1 MIGVELPEAQPS
13 TALPEDLPLEILFND
28 ADVVVVNKPA
38 GMVVHPAAGN
48 PSGTLVNALLHHVKD
63 LSGIGGE
70 VRPGIVHRLD
80 KGTSGVMVIAK
91 NDDAHKELAR
101 QFHDREVEK
110 EYVALAWGL
119 VQQRKRINA
128 AIGRDP
134 KNRVK
139 MSTRAGRARHAVTRV
154 TWSRDLKG
162 VTLLRVA
169 IATGR
174 THQIRVHLS
183 AIGHPIV
190 GDALYGGVH
199 RRVPHPLR
207 AVTKLTRPFLHAE
220 RLVFTHPR
228 TGSAWNSPRRCLP
241 ISKPSSRSWCRRINS
256 MRFSARPTAEPDRG
270 RLRRGAEF
278 FDRFGFKARNA
289 CQRDAAQPLLE
300 KPGRADGAFEGWM
313 RTSCALVPKY
323 NTASSCCSIGST
335 AHSLAG
341 SGFMAPSTNC
351 MRGRLERGA
360 QYRRGR
366 ATSRERPQTPGAAT
380 TSLREMLRSAHRP
393 ESRW

>member
-1 MIGVELPEAQPS
+1 LGTLVFEAEADHVGERLDRFLTDQVPEFSRSQIQRLIDGGHVTHSRHKKVKANNDIREGDVISVELPEAQPS
-13 TALPEDLPLEILFND
+13 TAQPEDLPLDILFND
-28 ADVVVVNKPA
+28 PDLVVVNKPA

-48 PSGTLVNALLHHVKD
+48 QTGTLVNALLFHVKD

-91 NDDAHKELAR
+91 NDDTHKELAR

-220 RLVFTHPR
+220 RLAFTHPR
-228 TGSAWNSPRRCLP
+228 TN
-241 ISKPSSRSWCRRINS
+241 
-256 MRFSARPTAEPDRG
+256 E
-270 RLRRGAEF
+270 RLE
-278 FDRFGFKARNA
+278 
-289 CQRDAAQPLLE
+289 
-300 KPGRADGAFEGWM
+300 
-313 RTSCALVPKY
+313 
-323 NTASSCCSIGST
+323 
-335 AHSLAG
+335 
-341 SGFMAPSTNC
+341 FMAPLPAD
-351 MRGRLERGA
+351 LEA
-360 QYRRGR
+360 VVAELVPPDQY
-366 ATSRERPQTPGAAT
+366 ASIFAPKETE
-380 TSLREMLRSAHRP
+380 EI
-393 ESRW
+393 E

>member
-1 MIGVELPEAQPS
+1 VSQLEFTAEADHSGDRLDRFLTSQIPDCSRSQIQRLIESGHVTHSRYKKVKANNDIREGDVIGVDLPEAQPAS
-13 TALPEDLPLEILFND
+13 AQPEDLPIEILFND

-48 PSGTLVNALLHHVKD
+48 PSGTLVNALLHHIKD

-70 VRPGIVHRLD
+70 IRPGIVHRLD

-139 MSTRAGRARHAVTRV
+139 MTTRRDDRARSAVTRV

-220 RLVFTHPR
+220 RLKFTHPR
-228 TGSAWNSPRRCLP
+228 TQERLE
-241 ISKPSSRSWCRRINS
+241 
-256 MRFSARPTAEPDRG
+256 FSA
-270 RLRRGAEF
+270 
-278 FDRFGFKARNA
+278 
-289 CQRDAAQPLLE
+289 PLPQDLE
-300 KPGRADGAFEGWM
+300 AVLIE
-313 RTSCALVPKY
+313 LVPEDQY
-323 NTASSCCSIGST
+323 ESIFAKQPADS
-335 AHSLAG
+335 
-341 SGFMAPSTNC
+341 
-351 MRGRLERGA
+351 ED
-360 QYRRGR
+360 
-366 ATSRERPQTPGAAT
+366 
-380 TSLREMLRSAHRP
+380 
-393 ESRW
+393 